1 MQAAYDPA
9 VLRRESGTRLA
20 ASTKTATEANSAARS
35 TTSGGRRPGGRD
47 INDPHLCV
55 MVSPS

>member
-20 ASTKTATEANSAARS
+20 ASTKNGYRGEFGRPFDDLRRAAAR
-35 TTSGGRRPGGRD
+35 G
-47 INDPHLCV
+47 
-55 MVSPS
+55 